1 MDQQLQRVKWTTR
14 LMELWIIA
22 IIGGITSALLSQSS
36 VDTFYTF
43 GPSSTFVILGITID
57 TPLKYSIVVLYSVLD
72 TLVTALLYQVVT
84 PWLTL
89 VVHDTTVSK
98 THLSYF
104 LIHEI
109 SLISRIYAWI
119 DWLLYINILLSQID
133 VALIQLLTDAL
144 CTIYITYVYLDTSV
158 QELPAT
164 TAATTAAIEMAQ
176 TDTSASM

>member
-43 GPSSTFVILGITID
+43 GPSSTFIILGITID

-109 SLISRIYAWI
+109 SIISRIYAWI

-158 QELPAT
+158 QEAPATAT
-164 TAATTAAIEMAQ
+164 TAAAIEMTQ

>member
-1 MDQQLQRVKWTTR
+1 MDVQLQRVKWTTR
-14 LMELWIIA
+14 LMELWMIA
-22 IIGGITSALLSQSS
+22 IIAGITTALMSQSS

-43 GPSSTFVILGITID
+43 GPSSTFIILGITID

-89 VVHDTTVSK
+89 VVHDTTVVK

-109 SLISRIYAWI
+109 SIISRIYAWV

-158 QELPAT
+158 QEAP
-164 TAATTAAIEMAQ
+164 AIEMAQ

>member
-98 THLSYF
+98 THISYF

-158 QELPAT
+158 QEAPAAAT
-164 TAATTAAIEMAQ
+164 TAAAIEMAQ

>member
-158 QELPAT
+158 QEAP
-164 TAATTAAIEMAQ
+164 AATTTAAAIEMAQ

>member
-22 IIGGITSALLSQSS
+22 IIAGISSALLSQSN
-36 VDTFYTF
+36 VDAFYTF

-98 THLSYF
+98 THISYF
-104 LIHEI
+104 LIYEI
-109 SLISRIYAWI
+109 SLISRIYAWV

-144 CTIYITYVYLDTSV
+144 CTIYILHMF
-158 QELPAT
+158 
-164 TAATTAAIEMAQ
+164 I
-176 TDTSASM
+176 

>member
-22 IIGGITSALLSQSS
+22 IIGGITSALLSQST

-98 THLSYF
+98 THISYF

-158 QELPAT
+158 QEAPAAT
-164 TAATTAAIEMAQ
+164 TTAAIEMAQ

>member
-22 IIGGITSALLSQSS
+22 IIAGISSALLSQSN
-36 VDTFYTF
+36 VDAFYTF

-98 THLSYF
+98 THIFYF
-104 LIHEI
+104 LIYEI
-109 SLISRIYAWI
+109 SLIRRIYAWV

-158 QELPAT
+158 QDAP
-164 TAATTAAIEMAQ
+164 ATTAAIEMVQ

>member
-98 THLSYF
+98 THISYF

-158 QELPAT
+158 QEAP
-164 TAATTAAIEMAQ
+164 AATTTAAAIEMAQ

>member
-1 MDQQLQRVKWTTR
+1 MDSQLQRVKWTTR

-22 IIGGITSALLSQSS
+22 IIAGISSALLSQST
-36 VDTFYTF
+36 VDKFYTF
-43 GPSSTFVILGITID
+43 GPSSTFVILGIMID

-98 THLSYF
+98 THISYF
-104 LIHEI
+104 LIYEI
-109 SLISRIYAWI
+109 SLISRIYAWV

-158 QELPAT
+158 QEAPAT
-164 TAATTAAIEMAQ
+164 ITAIEMVQ
-176 TDTSASM
+176 PDTSASM